1 MDTSKLVQATI
12 LSGAIGYVSLEVLQR
27 HGAVTRYL
35 ANRDATAVSV
45 LFGIWDYILFL
56 LSNAIFQ
63 MFLSGAWQVATVV
76 FTTVVAALG
85 SALGSAFIFS
95 KIEKSKENQFGRQIL
110 TSREQAFQDQ
120 GKGVGIRVDI
130 FQMNGSTIASGYIDN
145 YDVAQNLSGDVTLLP
160 LQDGETAAKNEKD
173 VIKSERYQRVY
184 LDFKNSVKYYITVT
198 SLAS

>member
-27 HGAVTRYL
+27 QGAVTRYL
-35 ANRDATAVSV
+35 ANRDATAVRV

-56 LSNAIFQ
+56 LSNAIFE
-63 MFLSGAWQVATVV
+63 MFLSGAWQVAAVV
-76 FTTVVAALG
+76 STTVVAAW
-85 SALGSAFIFS
+85 GSAFIFS
-95 KIEKSKENQFGRQIL
+95 KIEKSQENQFGRQIL

-145 YDVAQNLSGDVTLLP
+145 FDVAQNLSGDVTLLP

-184 LDFKNSVKYYITVT
+184 LDFNNSVKYYITIT

>member
-35 ANRDATAVSV
+35 ANRDATAVRV

-56 LSNAIFQ
+56 LSNAIFE
-63 MFLSGAWQVATVV
+63 MFLSGAWQVAAVV
-76 FTTVVAALG
+76 STTVFAAWG
-85 SALGSAFIFS
+85 SAVIFG
-95 KIEKSKENQFGRQIL
+95 KIEKSQENQFGRQIL

-145 YDVAQNLSGDVTLLP
+145 FDVAQNLSGDVTLLP

-184 LDFKNSVKYYITVT
+184 LDFNNSVKYYITIT

>member
-27 HGAVTRYL
+27 QGAVTRYL
-35 ANRDATAVSV
+35 ANRDATAVRV

-56 LSNAIFQ
+56 LSNAIFE
-63 MFLSGAWQVATVV
+63 MFLSGAWQVAAVV
-76 FTTVVAALG
+76 FTTVVAAWV
-85 SALGSAFIFS
+85 SAFIFS
-95 KIEKSKENQFGRQIL
+95 KIEKSQENQFGRQIL

-145 YDVAQNLSGDVTLLP
+145 FDVAQNLSGDVTLLP

-184 LDFKNSVKYYITVT
+184 LDFNNSVKYYITIT